1 VLIVDDD
8 ADQRQILTT
17 ALEPQYI
24 VSSAADGL
32 DGYVMACAEAPD
44 VIVLDI
50 MMPVVDGWT
59 MLRKLRVNPATR
71 TAGIV
76 VVTAL
81 DIEEGERQEL
91 SRLHVA
97 AVLRKPLDLGDVASA
112 IARVCSSSRA

>member
-17 ALEPQYI
+17 ALEPHYI

-32 DGYVMACAEAPD
+32 DGYAMACTEPPD

-81 DIEEGERQEL
+81 DMEEEQRKEL
-91 SRLHVA
+91 VRLNVA

-112 IARVCSSSRA
+112 IARASRSSRA